1 MRAIL
6 VHGLFRTPVSMFL
19 LGRRLARAGLDVSY
33 FGYSASIEL
42 TDATAARLARRV
54 RKVVDGEYVFVSHSL
69 GAVLIRMALP
79 ALEDI
84 PPSAC
89 FLIAPPSRACQAARH
104 FVERWPL
111 LPLLTRDA
119 GHRLADARF
128 MDSLPVPRMP
138 TRIYAGTAGPAGP
151 RAPFGGAKNDTILT
165 VDDTRIRGCEVVEVP
180 AIHTLIMNS
189 RFVADDIVAVAGR
202 GARIEN
208 CELRIER
215 W

>member
-19 LGRRLARAGLDVSY
+19 LGRRLARAGLEVSY

-42 TDATAARLARRV
+42 TGVTAGRLARRV

-79 ALEDI
+79 ALAGI

-89 FLIAPPSRACQAARH
+89 FFIAPPGRACQAARH

-119 GHRLADARF
+119 GHRLADAHF
-128 MDSLPVPRMP
+128 MESLSVPDMP
-138 TRIYAGTAGPAGP
+138 TRIYAGTAGPVGA
-151 RAPFGGAKNDTILT
+151 RSPFGGAKNDTILT
-165 VDDTRIRGCEVVEVP
+165 VDDTRIRGCDVVEVP

-189 RFVADDIVAVAGR
+189 RFVADDIVAVAAAVAAAGR
-202 GARIEN
+202 
-208 CELRIER
+208 ELRIEN
-215 W
+215 